1 MRNRGYMKGPACYTF
16 SGNNFRSNR
25 GTLRKIITTQYMSAE
40 GDYYLRVRQLMDNN
54 MAEMVYDYL
63 ELVPKTV
70 WGSDEGENIY

>member
-1 MRNRGYMKGPACYTF
+1 MKGPACYSW
-16 SGNNFRSNR
+16 SGNNFRDAT

-40 GDYYLRVRQLMDNN
+40 SDYYLRVRQLMDNN